1 MTLLWMHYAKKSN
14 LDLEFLLKTGCLV
27 YGYIYF
33 NWMKND
39 QDGGISMFHNTASL
53 MKALFR

>member
-1 MTLLWMHYAKKSN
+1 MHYAEKSH

-27 YGYIYF
+27 YRYIYF

-39 QDGGISMFHNTASL
+39 QDGGISMFYNTASL